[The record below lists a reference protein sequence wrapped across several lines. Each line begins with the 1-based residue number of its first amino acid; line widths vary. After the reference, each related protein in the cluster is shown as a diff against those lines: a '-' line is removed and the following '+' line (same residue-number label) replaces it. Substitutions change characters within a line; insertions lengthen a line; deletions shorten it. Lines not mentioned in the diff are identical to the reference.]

1 MVAEVP
7 YVMVASPKAPIS
19 SFSELI
25 AYAKAHSSHVRRHAP
40 YKPPKL
46 EDKAPRRP
54 FPCGVQLPAYV
65 DGLSNPTSCVRH
77 R

>member
-25 AYAKAHSSHVRRHAP
+25 AYAKAM
-40 YKPPKL
+40 L
-46 EDKAPRRP
+46 
-54 FPCGVQLPAYV
+54 
-65 DGLSNPTSCVRH
+65 PTSLPNWKIKRPVARFLVAYNCLPMWMG
-77 R
+77 